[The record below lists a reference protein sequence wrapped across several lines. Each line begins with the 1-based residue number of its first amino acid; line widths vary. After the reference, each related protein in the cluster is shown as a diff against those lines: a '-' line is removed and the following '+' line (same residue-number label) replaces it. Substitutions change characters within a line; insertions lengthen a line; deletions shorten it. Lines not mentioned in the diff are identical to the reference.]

1 MICLNG
7 SFLNSNADRCYAFD
21 GMGAGAAGK
30 KGRTIAFIF
39 IIIRVLIVHCAG
51 FITTIVTR
59 AAGNYGAGNVYD

>member
-7 SFLNSNADRCYAFD
+7 RFLYSYSNRCYVFD
-21 GMGAGAAGK
+21 GMSAGAAGK

-39 IIIRVLIVHCAG
+39 IIIRVPVILCAG

-59 AAGNYGAGNVYD
+59 ATGNYGAGNVYD